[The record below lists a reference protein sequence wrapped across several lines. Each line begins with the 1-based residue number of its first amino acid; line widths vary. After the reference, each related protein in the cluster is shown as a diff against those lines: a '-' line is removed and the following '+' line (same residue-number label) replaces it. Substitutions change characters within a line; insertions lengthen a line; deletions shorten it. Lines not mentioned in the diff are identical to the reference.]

1 MTGSTMSDGAAASV
15 RQSRR
20 EARAVRR
27 ACPQEAIRRASLRP
41 QDASAATAAAAVAA
55 AEAMAKATF
64 RAAKM
69 KTSTAE
75 PADDASE
82 EAERIMPLRMSKR
95 EARAV
100 RRVVPKESMRRA
112 SIRPDAMAHEAVV
125 QAAKAAYE
133 AGRSSAP
140 AELQGGGAAKA
151 PADVPARPSSADDVV
166 LSPKTQKAVRRLG
179 ISQKKAVRLQKAS
192 SVDLKHHDLTNI
204 KTAASMD
211 EQQVR

>member
-1 MTGSTMSDGAAASV
+1 MTGSTMTDGAAASV

-55 AEAMAKATF
+55 AEAMAKATS

-75 PADDASE
+75 PDHAG

-95 EARAV
+95 ETRAV
-100 RRVVPKESMRRA
+100 RRAVPKESMRRA

-179 ISQKKAVRLQKAS
+179 ISQKKAVRLQKAA
-192 SVDLKHHDLTNI
+192 SVDMTNI

-211 EQQVR
+211 EQGR